1 MAKKHTS
8 HFTHLVA
15 VILMSIALIG
25 TVIWL
30 VVRMGLDLTGAAA
43 TVTIGL
49 ALVGALYVW
58 AERMS
63 DDKGVENDRTLIVEP
78 ILQNYRE
85 DHNKKRLLRE
95 YDNWAADDHD
105 HYLRVEFLED
115 VITLLA
121 NDRHNTEAGMRLGEL
136 DAMCVTDE
144 QRAQVA
150 EFREKVEAKIRD
162 NQAARAAEQGRADA

>member
-49 ALVGALYVW
+49 ALVGGAVG
-58 AERMS
+58 RVPN
-63 DDKGVENDRTLIVEP
+63 GV
-78 ILQNYRE
+78 
-85 DHNKKRLLRE
+85 H
-95 YDNWAADDHD
+95 
-105 HYLRVEFLED
+105 
-115 VITLLA
+115 
-121 NDRHNTEAGMRLGEL
+121 
-136 DAMCVTDE
+136 
-144 QRAQVA
+144 
-150 EFREKVEAKIRD
+150 
-162 NQAARAAEQGRADA
+162 

>member
-15 VILMSIALIG
+15 VILMSIALVG

-63 DDKGVENDRTLIVEP
+63 ADNGVENDRTLIVEP

-95 YDNWAADDHD
+95 YDNWAAGDHD
-105 HYLRVEFLED
+105 P
-115 VITLLA
+115 
-121 NDRHNTEAGMRLGEL
+121 
-136 DAMCVTDE
+136 
-144 QRAQVA
+144 
-150 EFREKVEAKIRD
+150 
-162 NQAARAAEQGRADA
+162 